1 MPERI
6 LIVVAGP
13 TAVGKTSIAVR
24 LAQYFNTEV
33 LSADSRQIY
42 KEMSIGTAKPDAS
55 EMQGVIHHFVD
66 SHSIS
71 EDFNAGVFERESL
84 QLLDNLFQKHKVVIL
99 AGGTGLFI
107 RALLQGM
114 DTFPVILPGVRESLN
129 KIREEQGVEVLQQM
143 LKEKDPEYYQQVD
156 IHNPQRVIRALEVC
170 LSSGQPYSS
179 FRTGNK
185 TPRNF
190 TPIYIGLE
198 RTREEL
204 NQRIDLRMDEML
216 EKGLVEEVKRLL
228 QYKDLNAL
236 KTVGYREVIDFL
248 EGQYDEAEMIRLLK
262 QNSRN
267 YAKRQMTWFKK
278 EDVVWFHPDQWEE
291 ILLLINERVK

>member
-129 KIREEQGVEVLQQM
+129 KIREEQGVEVLQ
-143 LKEKDPEYYQQVD
+143 
-156 IHNPQRVIRALEVC
+156 
-170 LSSGQPYSS
+170 
-179 FRTGNK
+179 
-185 TPRNF
+185 
-190 TPIYIGLE
+190 
-198 RTREEL
+198 
-204 NQRIDLRMDEML
+204 
-216 EKGLVEEVKRLL
+216 
-228 QYKDLNAL
+228 
-236 KTVGYREVIDFL
+236 
-248 EGQYDEAEMIRLLK
+248 
-262 QNSRN
+262 
-267 YAKRQMTWFKK
+267 
-278 EDVVWFHPDQWEE
+278 
-291 ILLLINERVK
+291 